1 MDISKLDSIIK
12 EELANV
18 IAEGKL
24 NEKFVKDF
32 DKKVLK
38 AQTEREI
45 LKVYP
50 KARFFVG
57 KMTHFFGELEPNL
70 FFKAYYQDWV
80 DKKIKEF
87 HIVAIY
93 SKKGSN
99 YVYLYDDY
107 SNVKDN

>member
-1 MDISKLDSIIK
+1 
-12 EELANV
+12 
-18 IAEGKL
+18 
-24 NEKFVKDF
+24 
-32 DKKVLK
+32 
-38 AQTEREI
+38 
-45 LKVYP
+45 
-50 KARFFVG
+50 
-57 KMTHFFGELEPNL
+57 MTHFFGELEPNL

-80 DKKIKEF
+80 NKKIKEF